1 MIKIDLSGKNILITG
16 GAGDGMGAGLCE
28 AVVEAGGRVIVNDL
42 RPETARHA
50 AAKYK
55 NAISI
60 AADISKVDEVERM
73 FMELSQTCGTVHGL
87 INNAGIGLGIN
98 AHEATEEEFDRLYD
112 VDVKGVWSVTKAFVR
127 QLLAKKETGNIVNIA
142 SVHAFAT
149 MPKMAIYSS
158 AKAAVTGMTRGL
170 AVELGKHNIR
180 CNAIAPGMVYSQQ
193 SLVMIAKWAKDP
205 QKWIDDHRDDQQCLN
220 YFVTSKDC
228 GNIAV
233 FLLSELS
240 RTITGQTFYADN
252 GTTSMI
258 YNNHYAT
265 GL

>member
-1 MIKIDLSGKNILITG
+1 MINIDLTGKNILITG

-28 AVVEAGGRVIVNDL
+28 AVAEAGGRVIVNDL
-42 RPETARHA
+42 KQEDAEKA
-50 AAKYK
+50 AAKYE
-55 NAISI
+55 NAIAI
-60 AADISKVDEVERM
+60 AADISKPEEVESM
-73 FMELSQTCGTVHGL
+73 FKQLAETCGTIHGL
-87 INNAGIGLGIN
+87 INNAGIGLGKY

-112 VDVKGVWSVTKAFVR
+112 VDVKGVWSVTRAFVR
-127 QLLAKKETGNIVNIA
+127 QLLANKETGHIVNIA

-158 AKAAVTGMTRGL
+158 AKTAVTGMTRGL
-170 AVELGKHNIR
+170 AVELGKYNIR
-180 CNAIAPGMVYSQQ
+180 CNAIAPGMVYSEQ
-193 SLVMIAKWAKDP
+193 SLTLIAKWARDP
-205 QKWIDDHRDDQQCLN
+205 KRWIDEHRDDQQCLN
-220 YFVTSKDC
+220 YFVTSRDC

-233 FLLSELS
+233 FLLSDLS
-240 RTITGQTFYADN
+240 KTITGQTFYADN